1 MLFAM
6 RFCLLALCAA
16 VVAAGPRGQQSQQV
30 FRAGV
35 DTVSI
40 YATVRSSD
48 GHLVTDLTKDDIE
61 IKDNGVTRE
70 VTNFSREIVPITVVM
85 LLDMSGSQE
94 TGVTWLRNGA
104 AAFVNRMLA
113 ADRARI
119 GTFGVEIAISP
130 RLTSDQVYLHRVLR
144 EEIWPGGATP
154 LWEAMDLAMSSI
166 AAEQGRRVILALT
179 DGIDTTPPPAGLYA
193 PLNINDPRSTTAA
206 TKALQS
212 AQGASADPLSA
223 PGKYAVVRTR
233 AEREGFMVYAVGHVP
248 PDGTPGGTGS
258 IGPGMALSS
267 QIRALATDSGGGFR
281 SFAVADNAAAALSEV
296 ADELHH
302 QYLIGF
308 SSTAL
313 DGKIHRLEIRAKR
326 GGMTVQARKSYLAV
340 PAR

>member
-1 MLFAM
+1 M
-6 RFCLLALCAA
+6 
-16 VVAAGPRGQQSQQV
+16 
-30 FRAGV
+30 
-35 DTVSI
+35 SI

-48 GHLVTDLTKDDIE
+48 GHLVTDLTKDDFE
-61 IKDNGVTRE
+61 IKDNGTLRE

-94 TGVTWLRNGA
+94 TGVTWLRKGA

-119 GTFGVEIAISP
+119 GTFGVEIALSP

-144 EEIWPGGATP
+144 EEIWPGGNTP

-166 AAEQGRRVILALT
+166 ASEQGRRVILALT
-179 DGIDTTPPPAGLYA
+179 DGFDSVPRPLAASA
-193 PLNINDPRSTTAA
+193 PLNINDTRTTTA
-206 TKALQS
+206 TKALQG
-212 AQGASADPLSA
+212 AQGVFSDPAAS
-223 PGKYAVVRTR
+223 GKYGVVRSR
-233 AEREGFMVYAVGHVP
+233 AEREGFMVYAVGHQP
-248 PDGTPGGTGS
+248 AESRGS
-258 IGPGMALSS
+258 GLTTQASALSS
-267 QIRALATDSGGGFR
+267 DIRTLAVDSGGGFR
-281 SFAVADNAAAALSEV
+281 TPADADNAATALSDV

-313 DGKIHRLEIRAKR
+313 DGKVHRLEIKAKR

-340 PAR
+340 AAR

>member
-1 MLFAM
+1 M
-6 RFCLLALCAA
+6 RAGLLTLCAA
-16 VVAAGPRGQQSQQV
+16 LLSLGLGAQQSQQV

-48 GHLVTDLTKDDIE
+48 GHLVTDLTMDDIE
-61 IKDNGVTRE
+61 IKDNGVARE

-94 TGVTWLRNGA
+94 AGVEWMRKGA
-104 AAFVNRMLA
+104 GAFVSRMLA

-119 GTFGVEIAISP
+119 GTFGVEIALSP

-154 LWEAMDLAMSSI
+154 LWEAMDLAMSSL
-166 AAEQGRRVILALT
+166 AGEQGRRVILALT
-179 DGIDTTPPPAGLYA
+179 DGIDTTPPPAGLNA
-193 PLNINDPRSTTAA
+193 PMNINDPRLTTAA

-223 PGKYAVVRTR
+223 AGKYAVVRTR

-248 PDGTPGGTGS
+248 PDGAPGAGGF
-258 IGPGMALSS
+258 PLSN
-267 QIRALATDSGGGFR
+267 QIRALALDSGGGYR
-281 SFAVADNAAAALSEV
+281 SFAERANAAAALSEV

-313 DGKIHRLEIRAKR
+313 DGKVHRLEIKAKR
-326 GGMTVQARKSYLAV
+326 GGTTVQARKSYLAV
-340 PAR
+340 AAR

>member
-6 RFCLLALCAA
+6 RLCHLALCAA
-16 VVAAGPRGQQSQQV
+16 VVAAGPRGLQSQQV

-94 TGVTWLRNGA
+94 AGVEWMRTGAG
-104 AAFVNRMLA
+104 AFVNRMLA

-119 GTFGVEIAISP
+119 GTFGVEIALSP
-130 RLTSDQVYLHRVLR
+130 RLTSDPVYLHRVLR
-144 EEIWPGGATP
+144 EEIWPGGGTP
-154 LWEAMDLAMSSI
+154 LWEAMDLGMSSL
-166 AAEQGRRVILALT
+166 AGEQGRRVILALT
-179 DGIDTTPPPAGLYA
+179 DGIDTTPPPAGLTA
-193 PLNINDPRSTTAA
+193 PLNINDPSGTTTAA
-206 TKALQS
+206 TKALQN
-212 AQGASADPLSA
+212 AQGAFSAS
-223 PGKYAVVRTR
+223 GKYAVVRTR
-233 AEREGFMVYAVGHVP
+233 AEREGFMVYAVGHVA
-248 PDGTPGGTGS
+248 PDGAPGAGGF
-258 IGPGMALSS
+258 PLSG
-267 QIRALATDSGGGFR
+267 QIRALATDSGGGYR
-281 SFAVADNAAAALSEV
+281 SFAERDNAAAALSEV

-313 DGKIHRLEIRAKR
+313 DGKVHRLEIKAKR

-340 PAR
+340 AAR

>member
-6 RFCLLALCAA
+6 RAGLLTSCAA
-16 VVAAGPRGQQSQQV
+16 LLTVGLGAQQSQQV

-35 DTVSI
+35 DTVSV

-48 GHLVTDLTKDDIE
+48 GHLVTDLTKGDIE
-61 IKDNGVTRE
+61 IKDNGVARE

-94 TGVTWLRNGA
+94 TGVEWMRKGA
-104 AAFVNRMLA
+104 GAFVSRMLA

-119 GTFGVEIAISP
+119 GTFGVEIALSP
-130 RLTSDQVYLHRVLR
+130 RLTSDQAYLHRVLR

-166 AAEQGRRVILALT
+166 ASEQGRRVILALT
-179 DGIDTTPPPAGLYA
+179 DGIDTTPSPPGLSA
-193 PLNINDPRSTTAA
+193 PLNINDPRGTTTAAA
-206 TKALQS
+206 TKALQN
-212 AQGASADPLSA
+212 AQGASADPLSGS
-223 PGKYAVVRTR
+223 GKFAVVRTR
-233 AEREGFMVYAVGHVP
+233 AEREGFMVYAVGHAV
-248 PDGTPGGTGS
+248 PDGAPGAGGF
-258 IGPGMALSS
+258 ALSG
-267 QIRALATDSGGGFR
+267 QIRALAIDSGGGYR
-281 SFAVADNAAAALSEV
+281 SFAERDNAAAALSEV

-313 DGKIHRLEIRAKR
+313 DGKVHRLEIKSKR

-340 PAR
+340 AAR

>member
-6 RFCLLALCAA
+6 RACLVTLCAA
-16 VVAAGPRGQQSQQV
+16 LLTVAAGAEQSQV

-35 DTVSI
+35 DTVSV

-48 GHLVTDLTKDDIE
+48 GHLVTDLTKDDFE

-94 TGVTWLRNGA
+94 TGVEWIRKGA
-104 AAFVNRMLA
+104 GAFVNRMLA

-119 GTFGVEIAISP
+119 GTFGVEIALSP
-130 RLTSDQVYLHRVLR
+130 RLTSDPVYLHRVLR
-144 EEIWPGGATP
+144 EEIWPGGNTP
-154 LWEAMDLAMSSI
+154 LWEAMDLGMSSL
-166 AAEQGRRVILALT
+166 AGEQGRRVILALT
-179 DGIDTTPPPAGLYA
+179 DGIDTTPPPAGLNA
-193 PLNINDPRSTTAA
+193 PLNISDPRSTTAA
-206 TKALQS
+206 TQALQS

-223 PGKYAVVRTR
+223 GGRYAVVRTR
-233 AEREGFMVYAVGHVP
+233 AEREGFMVYAVGHVA
-248 PDGTPGGTGS
+248 PDGAPGARGV
-258 IGPGMALSS
+258 PLSG
-267 QIRALATDSGGGFR
+267 QIRALATDSGGGYR
-281 SFAVADNAAAALSEV
+281 SFAERDNAAAALSEV

-313 DGKIHRLEIRAKR
+313 DGKVHRLEIRAKR

-340 PAR
+340 AAR

>member
-6 RFCLLALCAA
+6 RACLVTLCAA
-16 VVAAGPRGQQSQQV
+16 LLAVAAGAEQSQV

-35 DTVSI
+35 DTVSV

-48 GHLVTDLTKDDIE
+48 GHLVTDLTKDDFE

-94 TGVTWLRNGA
+94 TGVEWIRKGA
-104 AAFVNRMLA
+104 GAFVNRMLA

-119 GTFGVEIAISP
+119 GTFGVEIALSP
-130 RLTSDQVYLHRVLR
+130 RLTSDPVYLHRVLR
-144 EEIWPGGATP
+144 EEIWPGGNTP
-154 LWEAMDLAMSSI
+154 LWEAMDLGMSSL
-166 AAEQGRRVILALT
+166 AGEQGRRVILALT
-179 DGIDTTPPPAGLYA
+179 DGIDTTPPPAGLNA

-206 TKALQS
+206 TQALQS

-223 PGKYAVVRTR
+223 GGRYAVVRTR
-233 AEREGFMVYAVGHVP
+233 AEREGFMVYAVGHVA
-248 PDGTPGGTGS
+248 PDGAPGARGV
-258 IGPGMALSS
+258 PLSG
-267 QIRALATDSGGGFR
+267 QIRALATDSGGGYR
-281 SFAVADNAAAALSEV
+281 SFAERDNAAAALSEV

-313 DGKIHRLEIRAKR
+313 DGKMHRLEIRAKR

-340 PAR
+340 AAR

>member
-6 RFCLLALCAA
+6 RAGLLTLCA
-16 VVAAGPRGQQSQQV
+16 VLLSVDAGARQSQQV

-48 GHLVTDLTKDDIE
+48 GHLVTDLTRDDFE
-61 IKDNGVTRE
+61 IKDDGVIRE

-94 TGVTWLRNGA
+94 AGVTWLRKGA

-119 GTFGVEIAISP
+119 GTFGIEIALSP

-144 EEIWPGGATP
+144 EEIWPGGNTP
-154 LWEAMDLAMSSI
+154 LWEAMDLGMSSI
-166 AAEQGRRVILALT
+166 ASEQGRRVILALT
-179 DGIDTTPPPAGLYA
+179 DGFDSVPRPLAANA
-193 PLNINDPRSTTAA
+193 PLNMADTRTATTAA
-206 TKALQS
+206 TQALKG
-212 AQGASADPLSA
+212 AQAVFSDPAAS
-223 PGKYAVVRTR
+223 GRYGVVRTR
-233 AEREGFMVYAVGHVP
+233 AEREGFMVYAVGHQPAQSSVS
-248 PDGTPGGTGS
+248 GLTTQA
-258 IGPGMALSS
+258 IALSNE
-267 QIRALATDSGGGFR
+267 IRALAVDSGGGFR
-281 SFAVADNAAAALSEV
+281 TPADADNAATALSDV

-308 SSTAL
+308 PSTAL
-313 DGKIHRLEIRAKR
+313 DGKIHRLEIKVKR

-340 PAR
+340 AAR

>member
-1 MLFAM
+1 M
-6 RFCLLALCAA
+6 RAGLLTLCAA
-16 VVAAGPRGQQSQQV
+16 ALSLGLGAPQAQQV

-48 GHLVTDLTKDDIE
+48 GHLVTDLRKDDVE
-61 IKDNGVTRE
+61 IKDNGVARE

-94 TGVTWLRNGA
+94 TGVEWMRKGA
-104 AAFVNRMLA
+104 GAFVSRMLA

-119 GTFGVEIAISP
+119 GTFGVEIALSP

-166 AAEQGRRVILALT
+166 ASEQGRRVILALT
-179 DGIDTTPPPAGLYA
+179 DGIDTTRPLTSLNA
-193 PLNINDPRSTTAA
+193 PLNINAPSGTTTAA

-212 AQGASADPLSA
+212 AQGASADSLSA
-223 PGKYAVVRTR
+223 GGKYAVVRTR
-233 AEREGFMVYAVGHVP
+233 AEREGFMVYAVGHEV
-248 PDGTPGGTGS
+248 PDGF
-258 IGPGMALSS
+258 ALSG
-267 QIRALATDSGGGFR
+267 QIRALAIDSGGGFR
-281 SFAVADNAAAALSEV
+281 AFAAADNASAAMSEV

-313 DGKIHRLEIRAKR
+313 DGKVHRLEIKSKR
-326 GGMTVQARKSYLAV
+326 GGTTVQARKSYLAV
-340 PAR
+340 AAR

>member
-1 MLFAM
+1 M
-6 RFCLLALCAA
+6 RAGLLTLCAA
-16 VVAAGPRGQQSQQV
+16 LLTAGTNAQQSQQV

-61 IKDNGVTRE
+61 IKDNGVARE

-94 TGVTWLRNGA
+94 TGVTWLRQGA
-104 AAFVNRMLA
+104 GAFINRMLA

-119 GTFGVEIAISP
+119 GTFGVEIALSP
-130 RLTSDQVYLHRVLR
+130 RLTSDKVYLHRVLR

-154 LWEAMDLAMSSI
+154 LWEAMDLAMSSL
-166 AAEQGRRVILALT
+166 AGEQGRRVILALT
-179 DGIDTTPPPAGLYA
+179 DGIDTTTTPAGLNA

-212 AQGASADPLSA
+212 AQGASTDPLSG

-233 AEREGFMVYAVGHVP
+233 AEREGFMVYAVGHVV
-248 PDGTPGGTGS
+248 PDGAPGL
-258 IGPGMALSS
+258 PLSN
-267 QIRALATDSGGGFR
+267 QIRALASDSGGGYR
-281 SFAVADNAAAALSEV
+281 SFAERANAAAALSEV

-313 DGKIHRLEIRAKR
+313 DGKVHRLEIKAKR

-340 PAR
+340 AAR